1 MNFKNRMKLVIILIS
16 IFITCLCFSQ
26 GNKNVAVF
34 VSNADNGDG
43 ILIKWLYSE
52 VYNPAGFDLYRSSGN
67 NNWEKLNSSPL
78 QLKKNA
84 NTSRFDKETKD
95 LYEAVTKTPHEEF
108 ITNIAR
114 AFVLIKAIYINEFA
128 EIIGIHYHDK
138 TAVKGSA
145 YQYKLTKANES
156 LELAISS
163 SIVCGDFNGDFAP
176 KEVTLDRKK
185 KYIAINW
192 KPDVYSYY
200 GVDIYR
206 KELDGGDF
214 IKMTKKG
221 PIAIDIN
228 TQKKFKPSD
237 VFFVDTLID
246 NEKAYVYKFSSIN
259 YLGQVSDFSQEYVA
273 AIKDFV
279 PPASPYTF
287 KVRPYSVEQFVRL
300 TWEAIEEGDLNG
312 FNIYA
317 SQDPEGKFNKINNSL
332 LTKETRVFDTPKL
345 PVGGHYFIVSAV
357 DLAGNETTSGM
368 MFGEIRDVEPPAAP
382 SGLESKAESGKIT
395 LSWNPNSEEDLLGY
409 IIQKSL
415 SDSNNLD
422 NKYVRLNDKVLKETS
437 FEIVLPKNVKN
448 EFVYRILAVDTLFNI
463 SKPSINS
470 LAQMPDVI
478 PPKNPVISSISTH
491 TELKKPVVNWIEN
504 VDVDLEGYKLLRKSK
519 NDSIFV
525 QVNFSMIPSDV
536 TEYIDR
542 SAEEGVNY
550 EYVLKS
556 IDFSGNESTGSNILK
571 FSIAKEKSEATVELV
586 KSTYNDK
593 RKEIQLEWKWNGD
606 ENPKGFV
613 VYMMSDDGI
622 LKPYTGLTQ
631 ENNLKIKQ
639 TLESKT
645 TFEVRAYTLDGE
657 IIKSKLFVI
666 EATKN

>member
-1 MNFKNRMKLVIILIS
+1 MKVVNILIS
-16 IFITCLCFSQ
+16 IFITCFCFAQ

-34 VSNADNGDG
+34 ISNADKGDG
-43 ILIKWLYSE
+43 ILVKWLYNE
-52 VYNPAGFDLYRSSGN
+52 VYNPAGFDLYRSSAN
-67 NNWEKLNSSPL
+67 NNWEKLNSSPI
-78 QLKKNA
+78 QLNKNA
-84 NTSRFDKETKD
+84 NTNNFDKETKE
-95 LYEAVTKTPHEEF
+95 LFQVITQTPHEEF
-108 ITNIAR
+108 ITNLAR
-114 AFVLIKAIYINEFA
+114 AFVMLKAIYNNQFA
-128 EIIGIHYHDK
+128 SAIGIHYHDK
-138 TAVKGSA
+138 TAIKGNT
-145 YQYKLTKANES
+145 YQYKLTKANENS
-156 LELAISS
+156 ELAISS
-163 SIVCGDFNGDFAP
+163 SIICGDYIGDFAP
-176 KEVTLDRKK
+176 KEVNLDRKK
-185 KYIAINW
+185 KFIAINW

-206 KELDGGDF
+206 KELEGGDF
-214 IKMTKKG
+214 LKLTKKG

-228 TQKKFKPSD
+228 TQKKFKASD

-246 NEKAYVYKFSSIN
+246 NDKGYVYKFASIN
-259 YLGQVSDFSQEYVA
+259 YLGQVSDFSQEYIA
-273 AIKDFV
+273 AIKDFD

-300 TWEAIEEGDLNG
+300 TWEAIEEPDLNG
-312 FNIYA
+312 FNVY
-317 SQDPEGKFNKINNSL
+317 SSRDPEGQFNKINNTL
-332 LTKETRVFDTPKL
+332 LSKDSRVFDTPNL

-382 SGLESKAESGKIT
+382 TGLECKAESGKIT
-395 LSWNPNSEEDLLGY
+395 LSWNPNSEGDLLGY

-470 LAQMPDVI
+470 LAQMPDVT
-478 PPKNPVISSISTH
+478 PPKSPVISSINTH
-491 TELKKPVVNWIEN
+491 NEIIQPVVKWIKN
-504 VDVDLEGYKLLRKSK
+504 VDEDLAGYKLLRKSK
-519 NDSIFV
+519 DDSIFV

-542 SAEEGVNY
+542 SAEKGISY

-556 IDFSGNESTGSNILK
+556 IDFTGNESENSNRVSFAL
-571 FSIAKEKSEATVELV
+571 AKEKSESSVEII
-586 KSTYNDK
+586 KSLYNAK
-593 RKEIQLEWKWNGD
+593 RKEIQFEWKWNGE
-606 ENPKGFV
+606 ENPKGYV
-613 VYMMSDDGI
+613 GYMMSNDGI
-622 LKPYTGLTQ
+622 LKPVTGLNQ

-639 TLESKT
+639 TLEEKT
-645 TFEVRAYTLDGE
+645 KFEVRAYTLDGQ